1 MRILS
6 FRSFRFQWLAVVLAV
21 LLAGFAVRMALY
33 DYHGLEGDDGFSLSL
48 SRLPTGELISGLL
61 ALRLDIHPPLHFLA
75 LKGWAAVTGEHLLS
89 LRLMNIL
96 ADLLTAALLVRL
108 AGRGF
113 GRRAGLIAGLLW
125 VTAPLLIDAGW
136 LLRMYSLLALFTVA
150 AAVCTLE
157 ALQTHRAIWFVGLFA
172 CALAALYTQIV
183 GVVIVAACGLTLLV
197 AALIRR
203 EPRPLIG
210 GAIALGAAGVLY
222 LPFALPVLAVYRSG
236 RKLGAEINTS
246 QFGSPLEIPGAVVHT
261 VLLDRLAVPGLIV
274 ALLAVTLLLIWRR
287 GRRVLPLATL
297 AWAGLLGMMALAA
310 VAGFYKPRY
319 LAPFVAPV
327 LAMIA
332 ALTPSPSPPGR
343 GVGNKAEGQYIISR
357 TFFKKAAKNIQEVP
371 GSNTHVA
378 SSTSFT
384 PLLLGEGL
392 GVRALSLAL
401 LLALIGAE
409 AWGIGADL
417 DRTTRDDFAAAA
429 AFVQAHERPGDAVVV
444 IPDFGQEAFRFHY
457 HGSAP
462 VTGIFPHLSAA
473 VEYAPILDSLARG
486 HDGVWLVRYQP
497 EVSDPDN
504 LAEAWFRQRA
514 ATVTEVFPAGMRLQY
529 YDFAPRRTD
538 LPPDAR
544 PLDARFGKVVALRGA
559 ILPVT
564 HGSASD
570 QRLHPP
576 SNWVQVL
583 LYWQTLRAG
592 ADFTPRVRLTDGVG
606 QVWGAALD
614 RDNGVFQRA
623 PVTTWATDDVWQIGY
638 DLNVNPSAPPGVYN
652 LEVMVLDPSTGAPL
666 PTTGKDAGAN
676 WVVAGQFTVE

>member
-1 MRILS
+1 M
-6 FRSFRFQWLAVVLAV
+6 ALAV

-48 SRLPTGELISGLL
+48 SRLPTDELISGLM

-96 ADLLTAALLVRL
+96 ADLLTAALLLRL
-108 AGRGF
+108 AGRAF
-113 GRRAGLIAGLLW
+113 GRRAGLVAGLLW
-125 VTAPLLIDAGW
+125 VTSPLLIDVGW
-136 LLRMYSLLALFTVA
+136 LLRMYSLLALFGAA

-157 ALQTHRAIWFVGLFA
+157 AIQTRRVTWFVGLFA

-183 GVVIVAACGLTLLV
+183 GVVIAAACGLTLLV
-197 AALIRR
+197 AALVRR
-203 EPRPLIG
+203 EARPLLG
-210 GAIALGAAGVLY
+210 GVMSLGAAGILY

-236 RKLGAEINTS
+236 RRLGATINTS

-261 VLLDRLAVPGLIV
+261 VLLDRLAFPGLIV
-274 ALLAVTLLLIWRR
+274 ALLAVTLLLVWRR
-287 GRRVLPLATL
+287 GQRSLPLVTL

-319 LAPFVAPV
+319 LAPFVVPV
-327 LAMIA
+327 LAMVAA
-332 ALTPSPSPPGR
+332 ALTPGLSPSGR
-343 GVGNKAEGQYIISR
+343 GEKQMLKD
-357 TFFKKAAKNIQEVP
+357 TFA
-371 GSNTHVA
+371 G
-378 SSTSFT
+378 STSGFKRRKT
-384 PLLLGEGL
+384 LEKVGVGVLLLVL
-392 GVRALSLAL
+392 V
-401 LLALIGAE
+401 GAG

-429 AFVQAHERPGDAVVV
+429 AFVQAHERPGDAVIV

-457 HGSAP
+457 HGAAP
-462 VTGIFPHLSAA
+462 VTGIFPHLSAD
-473 VEYAPILDSLARG
+473 VDYAPTLDALTQG

-514 ATVTEVFPAGMRLQY
+514 VTMTEVFPAGMRLQY
-529 YDFAPRRTD
+529 DDFNPRRSA

-544 PLDARFGKVVALRGA
+544 PLDARFGDVAALRGV
-559 ILPVT
+559 IVPVT
-564 HGSASD
+564 RGSAGD
-570 QRLHPP
+570 TRLHPP
-576 SNWVQVL
+576 SNWVQVI

-592 ADFTPRVRLTDGVG
+592 ADFVPRVRFADGVG

-614 RDNGVFQRA
+614 RANGLLQRA
-623 PVTTWATDDVWQIGY
+623 PVTTWALDDIWQIGY
-638 DLNVNPSAPPGVYN
+638 DLNLNPSAPPGVYN
-652 LEVMVLDPSTGAPL
+652 IEVMVLDPATDAPL

-676 WVVAGQFTVE
+676 WVIAGQFTVE